1 MEDGWRKLKHNMKII
16 IQLLADITHLL
27 IGYSFALDHARVQN
41 VWPELPLPRLLAF
54 ERRQAYRYRIQF
66 VLWK

>member
-27 IGYSFALDHARVQN
+27 IGYS
-41 VWPELPLPRLLAF
+41 
-54 ERRQAYRYRIQF
+54 
-66 VLWK
+66 